1 MPTTM
6 SDATLPPPRSSSAAP
21 TGGDGS
27 RSDSSSGEVESETSL
42 IESSDV
48 ASKEEGPEGR
58 MENKQKRK
66 RTRYVRPYISAP
78 RLNSYYLYYMYWGFV
93 FKFLLYFLSWLMLC
107 LCSPKDQA
115 ILEAEYTQNP
125 KPNKAARAV
134 IVEKVDLNEKEV
146 QVSSLN

>member
-78 RLNSYYLYYMYWGFV
+78 RLNSYYLYYMYGGFV
-93 FKFLLYFLSWLMLC
+93 FKFLLYL
-107 LCSPKDQA
+107 
-115 ILEAEYTQNP
+115 
-125 KPNKAARAV
+125 
-134 IVEKVDLNEKEV
+134 
-146 QVSSLN
+146 